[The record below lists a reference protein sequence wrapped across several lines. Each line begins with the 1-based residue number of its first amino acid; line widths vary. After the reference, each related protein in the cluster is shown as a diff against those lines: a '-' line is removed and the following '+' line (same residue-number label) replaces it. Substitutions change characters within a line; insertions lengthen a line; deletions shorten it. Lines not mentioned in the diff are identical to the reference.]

1 MQTRFVFVTGGVVSG
16 LGKGVVAASIGKIM
30 QFRGYRVDMIKIDPY
45 LNVDPGTLNPIEHGE
60 VFVCEEV
67 WEFEPAPGYKFRIAE
82 IDQDFG
88 TYERFLDVD
97 MHPSNNITSG
107 QVYLSVV
114 LRERVGE
121 YLGRTIQVI
130 PHITDEI
137 KRRVRKVAE
146 RSKPDVLIVEVG
158 GTVGDIEAMPF
169 LEAIRQFR
177 LENPTGTTALV
188 HVTLVPYLSSIG
200 QLKTKPTQHSIKE
213 LQSMG
218 LQPDIVIARADREL
232 PSEVREKIALYSNV
246 PPEAVFSDPDLQ
258 TVYLLPITL
267 ERQGLGSYLSRIL
280 GLQNAVQ
287 PEAYESW
294 ESMVQS
300 FVTPREEVVIAM
312 PGKYTMIQDSYIS
325 INEALSHAGARL
337 GVRVRRIF
345 IEAEDLE
352 EKPGRVEEV
361 LEKADGILLTPGF
374 GKRGVEGM
382 IQAARFAIEKPKPF
396 LGICFG
402 AQLLFIAFM
411 RYRAGLP
418 NANST
423 EIDPDTPHPVV
434 DLLPE
439 QKSLQWFG
447 GTMRLGAHP
456 IKVIPG
462 TKLYEAYKRELVYE
476 RFRHR
481 YHINPDYRELAESH
495 GLVISSTDPSG
506 SIINSIEIPGECW
519 IVGVQ
524 FHPEFKSRP
533 NRPSPIYLEFLKA
546 ALVWRARSHLRSP

>member
-337 GVRVRRIF
+337 RVKVRRIF

-456 IKVIPG
+456 IKIIPG

-546 ALVWRARSHLRSP
+546 TLVYKSIHGETLD